1 ADLEG
6 ESALEASL
14 SVNPLIVMVVK
25 QFSFLNAPLLLSISF
40 ASLWV
45 VYLDYVF
52 TYNMDA
58 DLLDTLYQ
66 MIVGNG
72 HHFRAL
78 NGRQLGGWPMLSNGS
93 FYIATAVFTLGPHFN
108 GTGYHLWNGLR
119 TAVFLVHLIFVGR
132 FLRLTLALLDLPRT
146 PAASGLA
153 RSARET
159 LVGGRS
165 CGSPWLHLG
174 DRQRPPPR
182 TLLAALAR
190 PEAAS
195 VAHCPSDVR
204 PRRPG
209 LCSPASQCSPGSPG
223 LRRQRHAISER
234 SQTGAF
240 KPDFLCQTKTKTK
253 TKTVIAIA
261 ILDAYLLSLLLTDK
275 AIQQSEAT
283 TGAAAAA
290 AAFLVTFAALD
301 LLLISYAAW
310 KTIRETLFS
319 LNVVLLSSLVANRHI
334 DQLNGQLR
342 TAVQFRQRQLAVFK
356 YRYLDYFYAE
366 YLRLLRYAGALNRAV
381 ARWLMLIAVI
391 SNLSLNVLLLGNLF
405 FRRQTAT
412 VKGSEHLLGLVFI
425 TVQTTL
431 AGAGSL
437 VLSTWSD
444 AFRRSQGLL
453 YTVQLKVLAIKEG
466 ELLYRRSLII
476 TAKLKLNAF
485 YEQVC
490 TTKVFH
496 FTVGHLGAVSRKSLL
511 DFVIVYSG
519 FVMYVA
525 KMVRRGTL

>member
-1 ADLEG
+1 
-6 ESALEASL
+6 
-14 SVNPLIVMVVK
+14 M
-25 QFSFLNAPLLLSISF
+25 
-40 ASLWV
+40 
-45 VYLDYVF
+45 
-52 TYNMDA
+52 
-58 DLLDTLYQ
+58 
-66 MIVGNG
+66 
-72 HHFRAL
+72 
-78 NGRQLGGWPMLSNGS
+78 
-93 FYIATAVFTLGPHFN
+93 
-108 GTGYHLWNGLR
+108 
-119 TAVFLVHLIFVGR
+119 
-132 FLRLTLALLDLPRT
+132 
-146 PAASGLA
+146 
-153 RSARET
+153 
-159 LVGGRS
+159 
-165 CGSPWLHLG
+165 
-174 DRQRPPPR
+174 
-182 TLLAALAR
+182 
-190 PEAAS
+190 
-195 VAHCPSDVR
+195 
-204 PRRPG
+204 
-209 LCSPASQCSPGSPG
+209 
-223 LRRQRHAISER
+223 
-234 SQTGAF
+234 
-240 KPDFLCQTKTKTK
+240 
-253 TKTVIAIA
+253 
-261 ILDAYLLSLLLTDK
+261 
-275 AIQQSEAT
+275 
-283 TGAAAAA
+283 
-290 AAFLVTFAALD
+290 TFAALD

-405 FRRQTAT
+405 FRRKTAT

-476 TAKLKLNAF
+476 TAKLKLSAF